1 MLDPYKG
8 LGRYHVKCTFL
19 RPIKNGATLTYQDEE
34 SITCYC
40 DDSGFNTIITKIDN
54 RRTEKTEGYL
64 QTRDILAT
72 EIDIDWK
79 VIYDGE
85 EYLITGIQ
93 RVDNNNQKGLR
104 KNPSILT
111 TFAVRK

>member
-40 DDSGFNTIITKIDN
+40 DDSGFKTTIGMIN
-54 RRTEKTEGYL
+54 GRRKEQTVGAL
-64 QTRDILAT
+64 QTRDLLAT

-85 EYLITGIQ
+85 EYLITDIQ
-93 RVDNNNQKGLR
+93 RVDNNNQKQYR
-104 KNPSILT
+104 VNPSILT
-111 TFAVRK
+111 TFIVRR